1 MTMLVRYVDS
11 DQRVHIGVSD
21 GDEVRRLPAA
31 TLADLLAGD
40 LDRFAAGVAAAAD
53 RPDPD
58 VVARRAPVDGA
69 TEVWAAG
76 VTYRRSRDAR
86 MEESLAGDPYERVY
100 VADRPELFF
109 KSVPW
114 RVSGPGEPVAIRADS
129 ILDVPEPELA
139 VVVTASGQIA
149 GYTLCNDMS
158 SRSIEGE
165 NPLYLAQAKIYDA
178 SCALGPAITPIWEIE
193 APDRLGIALEIERGG
208 VVAFSGRAS
217 TAQIRRPFDYL
228 IAYLGRDQSFASGAI
243 LLTGTGIVLAAGVAD
258 PGGIVIEL
266 EIRRAGEVAFA
277 GQTDTGQMVRPP
289 EELVHWLYAE
299 QYFPAGAV
307 LSTGTGIVPDLGF
320 TLADGDEVTV
330 RADGLGTLTNPVVRG
345 KRAMAWQLPRLSR
358 P

>member
-1 MTMLVRYVDS
+1 VTTLVRYVDS
-11 DQRVHIGVSD
+11 DQQVHIGVSHDD
-21 GDEVRRLPAA
+21 GVFRLPAA

-40 LDRFAAGVAAAAD
+40 LDRLAAAVAAAAD

-86 MEESLAGDPYERVY
+86 MEESLERDPYERVY

-109 KSVPW
+109 KSVAW

-129 ILDVPEPELA
+129 TLDVPEPELA

-165 NPLYLAQAKIYDA
+165 NPLYLPQAKTYA
-178 SCALGPAITPIWEIE
+178 GACALGP
-193 APDRLGIALEIERGG
+193 
-208 VVAFSGRAS
+208 
-217 TAQIRRPFDYL
+217 
-228 IAYLGRDQSFASGAI
+228 
-243 LLTGTGIVLAAGVAD
+243 GIVLAADVPD
-258 PGGIVIEL
+258 PGGLAIEL
-266 EIRRAGEVAFA
+266 EIRRGGAVAFA
-277 GQTDTGQMVRPP
+277 GRTDTGQMVRPLAG
-289 EELVHWLYAE
+289 LVDWLYAE

-330 RADGLGTLTNPVVRG
+330 RADGLGALTNPVVRG
-345 KRAMAWQLPRLSR
+345 KRAMAWQLPRTST
-358 P
+358 